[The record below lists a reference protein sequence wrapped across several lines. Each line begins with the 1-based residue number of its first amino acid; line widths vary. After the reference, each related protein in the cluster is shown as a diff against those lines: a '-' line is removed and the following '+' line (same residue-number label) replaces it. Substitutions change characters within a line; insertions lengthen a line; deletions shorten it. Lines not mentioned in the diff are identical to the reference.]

1 MCRKS
6 GAMVKRA
13 LPFLVVA
20 GLLSAVLAA
29 DCANILTFDYPTPV
43 VADDWSF
50 RLVANGFTR
59 PRGLIFDKDGGLLV
73 VDSGVGLIHL
83 TLKDDG
89 GTCLSVSEKR
99 TLIGNRNLN
108 HGVALSADGSA
119 IYVSTSDQVLS
130 WGYNSTS
137 VQVTG
142 TSRTLVK
149 GMDSSGHTTRT
160 LLVSQKQPGLL
171 LVSRGSDGN
180 VDMGT
185 LEIDSGRSQIRS
197 FNLSLV
203 GQNNDGINYTD
214 GNVVGWGLRNS
225 VGVAEHPSTGGIWSV
240 ENSVDQL
247 QRQGE
252 DIHNDNPGEE
262 LNYHGTAEKP
272 DGRNYGYPSC
282 FTLWRTDDFPNLGSL
297 KTGNSFAVDD
307 AENGVNDT
315 TCNEDFIS
323 PRLALPPHTAP
334 LDIKF
339 TDDGST
345 AYVSFHGSW
354 NRDEPAG
361 YRVASIAF
369 KDGQPTAANDSQ
381 DASVDLLTNADLS
394 KCPGSCFRPVGL
406 AFDSK
411 KRLWLTSDSTGELLV
426 LERSGNSSGNG
437 NSNDTGS
444 GSSDND
450 SAASRYWS
458 SSAIDGMMAMVFVA
472 IAVMYLS

>member
-1 MCRKS
+1 
-6 GAMVKRA
+6 MVKRT
-13 LPFLVVA
+13 LPFLALA
-20 GLLSAVLAA
+20 GLPSVVLAA
-29 DCANILTFDYPTPV
+29 DCANTLTVDYPTPA
-43 VADDWSF
+43 VADGWAF

-59 PRGLIFDKDGGLLV
+59 PRGLIFDNDGGLLV

-89 GTCLSVSEKR
+89 GTCLSVSEKT

-108 HGVALSADGSA
+108 HGVALSADGTA
-119 IYVSTSDQVLS
+119 IYVSTSDKVLS

-137 VQVTG
+137 VKVSG

-149 GMDSSGHTTRT
+149 DMASGGHTTRT
-160 LLVSQKQPGLL
+160 LLASQKQPGIL

-180 VDMGT
+180 MDMGT
-185 LEIDSGRSQIRS
+185 LQIDSGRSQIRS
-197 FNLSLV
+197 FNISLL
-203 GQNNDGINYTD
+203 GENSDGIEYTD
-214 GNVVGWGLRNS
+214 GDVVGWGLRNS
-225 VGVAEHPSTGGIWSV
+225 VGVAEDPSTGGIWSV

-282 FTLWRTDDFPNLGSL
+282 FTVWRTDDFPNIGSL

-307 AENGVNDT
+307 AENSVNDT
-315 TCNEDFIS
+315 TCNTDFIS

-381 DASVDLLTNADLS
+381 DAAVDLLTNPDLS
-394 KCPGSCFRPVGL
+394 RCPGSCFRPVGL

-411 KRLWLTSDSTGELLV
+411 KRLWLTSDSTGEIFV
-426 LERSGNSSGNG
+426 LEHGGNSTNTGSSGN
-437 NSNDTGS
+437 D
-444 GSSDND
+444 D
-450 SAASRYWS
+450 SAGSRYWPRS
-458 SSAIDGMMAMVFVA
+458 SVDGVMAVVLVV
-472 IAVMYLS
+472 IAVIYLS